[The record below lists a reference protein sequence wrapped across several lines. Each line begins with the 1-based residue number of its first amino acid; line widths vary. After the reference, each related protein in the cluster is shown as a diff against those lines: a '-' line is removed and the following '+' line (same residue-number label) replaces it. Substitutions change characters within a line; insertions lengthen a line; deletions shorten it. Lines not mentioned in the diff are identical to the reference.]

1 MMAKK
6 FGFEKLERY
15 DADFFTSWQKLMEE
29 ISTDYTLFFSQLET
43 IEEGTNIIYHF
54 RKSFYQNLDKEQE
67 TLVIEFVE
75 NYKQRLSNNQISREE
90 SRKLM
95 QKANPKFVLRNYLLY
110 DCIAEMEEGKTELF
124 DKLWNALQ
132 KPYEEIY
139 PEFSVKRPEKYEGV
153 VGCSSL
159 SCSS

>member
-1 MMAKK
+1 MNK
-6 FGFEKLERY
+6 
-15 DADFFTSWQKLMEE
+15 D
-29 ISTDYTLFFSQLET
+29 
-43 IEEGTNIIYHF
+43 
-54 RKSFYQNLDKEQE
+54 QE

-75 NYKQRLSNNQISREE
+75 NYRQRLSYNQISKED
-90 SRKLM
+90 SRKIM
-95 QKANPKFVLRNYLLY
+95 QKTNPKFVLRNYLLY